1 MIKLHAIE
9 NSIEKG
15 LYYLENHQY
24 PNGEFCCY
32 IAQDVDLQKDCL
44 PDTSIFATTLIC
56 NSLLSL
62 QEYPAIQPMLGK
74 AGWLIKSHQ
83 LRGGVWDYYTGWHRL
98 YKIVPPDVDDTVFAS
113 QLLNTLNIE
122 FTNNIPQLLSN
133 RNRKGLF
140 YTWFLPRV
148 SAKGNKTHWLIGF
161 RMLKSLFKC
170 MLMYRYIGCKP
181 NDVDAVVNA
190 NVLYYLGYN
199 EKTAPIIPYLISI
212 VDNELEN
219 NCDNWYHNPFAFYY
233 FVSRNYTHC
242 PVMLEPIKQKMTNRI
257 LSTIGPNG
265 CMKNSSLDT
274 ALGIVSLLNINYT
287 GGELEKAISYLISEQ
302 YKTGEWQRKA
312 LYHGGT
318 TGKGTFGSEELTT
331 GFCLEALAKYKQY
344 LINTQQSQTTCLQNF
359 L

>member
-1 MIKLHAIE
+1 MTNIQFIE
-9 NSIEKG
+9 SSIQRG
-15 LYYLENHQY
+15 LSYLENHQY

-32 IAQDVDLQKDCL
+32 IAQDIDLKKDCL

-56 NSLLSL
+56 NSLSSL
-62 QEYPAIQPMLGK
+62 KEYPSVQPMLEK

-83 LRGGVWDYYTGWHRL
+83 LRGGVWDYYTGWHLL

-113 QLLNTLNIE
+113 QLMTTLNLPYI
-122 FTNNIPQLLSN
+122 NNIPPLLSN
-133 RNRKGLF
+133 RNRQGLF
-140 YTWFLPRV
+140 YTWFLPRF
-148 SAKGNKTHWLIGF
+148 SAKGNKTHWRIGC
-161 RMLKSLFKC
+161 RMLRSPFKC
-170 MLMYRYIGCKP
+170 LLMYKQIGCRP

-199 EKTAPIIPYLISI
+199 ENTAPIIPYLIDI
-212 VDNELEN
+212 VDNQQEAS
-219 NCDNWYHNPFAFYY
+219 CDNWYHNPFAFYY

-242 PVMLEPIKQKMTNRI
+242 SVMLEPIKQKIINRI
-257 LSTIGPNG
+257 LSTITSNG
-265 CMKNSSLDT
+265 CMKGSLLDT
-274 ALGIVSLLNINYT
+274 ALGIASLLNLNYR
-287 GGELEKAISYLISEQ
+287 GEELEKAIKYLISEQ

-318 TGKGTFGSEELTT
+318 TGKGSFGSEELTT

-344 LINTQQSQTTCLQNF
+344 IMKSKQSLTTCLQNP